1 MARIIVIDD
10 EEDLR
15 GLLRLLLEAEGHD
28 VDEAE
33 NGAQGLAA
41 IAEQTYD
48 LVVTDVLMPE
58 EDGITVAKETPK
70 LQPNAKVLA
79 ISGGG
84 AVLPANWS
92 LKVMKMFGVNAAL
105 HKPFEADEFIKVV
118 NELLTE

>member
-15 GLLRLLLEAEGHD
+15 SLLRLLLESEGHE

-41 IAEQTYD
+41 LAKQSYD
-48 LVVTDVLMPE
+48 LVITDVLMPE
-58 EDGITVAKETPK
+58 EDGIAVAKQAPK

-84 AVLPANWS
+84 AVLPTNWS

-105 HKPFEADEFIKVV
+105 HKPFEEDEFIRVV
-118 NELLTE
+118 DELLAE

>member
-15 GLLRLLLEAEGHD
+15 GLLRLLLESEGHE

-33 NGAQGLAA
+33 NGAKGLVALG
-41 IAEQTYD
+41 EQAYD
-48 LVVTDVLMPE
+48 LVITDVLMPE
-58 EDGITVAKETPK
+58 EDGIAVAKEAPR
-70 LQPNAKVLA
+70 LQPDAKVLA

-105 HKPFEADEFIKVV
+105 HKPFEEDEFIRVV
-118 NELLTE
+118 DELLAG